1 MKKAFLI
8 IIFIFS
14 LSWIHAQHIQIYKTD
29 LSAALLKK
37 YEGLEKGTSITI
49 SEIIFEKKQNV
60 DAYQNTA
67 YEDMYYIRTNEK
79 LIPITGK
86 LKERLAFEC
95 KTPQDIWDSEVI
107 KHVLLPLQKKGLQ
120 KELRLER
127 EQDALD
133 YIDRLKSNG
142 LVYKDPYLE
151 NYIYGLIAKIAPTH
165 YIDKGLTE

>member
-1 MKKAFLI
+1 MRKVFLI

-14 LSWIHAQHIQIYKTD
+14 LSRIHAQHVQIYGTD
-29 LSAALLKK
+29 LSATLLKK
-37 YEGLEKGTSITI
+37 YEGLEKDSLIKI

-60 DAYQNTA
+60 DAYQNTT

-107 KHVLLPLQKKGLQ
+107 KHVLLPLQKK
-120 KELRLER
+120 
-127 EQDALD
+127 D
-133 YIDRLKSNG
+133 YK
-142 LVYKDPYLE
+142 K
-151 NYIYGLIAKIAPTH
+151 NY
-165 YIDKGLTE
+165 D

>member
-67 YEDMYYIRTNEK
+67 YEDMYYIRTNENMYFSLFK
-79 LIPITGK
+79 
-86 LKERLAFEC
+86 
-95 KTPQDIWDSEVI
+95 
-107 KHVLLPLQKKGLQ
+107 KKG
-120 KELRLER
+120 
-127 EQDALD
+127 
-133 YIDRLKSNG
+133 
-142 LVYKDPYLE
+142 YKK
-151 NYIYGLIAKIAPTH
+151 NY
-165 YIDKGLTE
+165 D